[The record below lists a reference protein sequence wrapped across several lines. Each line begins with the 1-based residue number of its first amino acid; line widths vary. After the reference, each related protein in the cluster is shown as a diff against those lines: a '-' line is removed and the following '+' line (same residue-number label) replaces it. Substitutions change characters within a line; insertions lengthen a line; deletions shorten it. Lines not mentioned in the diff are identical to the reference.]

1 MNNQNNFNNGMNGM
15 NPGMNGMN
23 PGMNGMNPEMMNQ
36 NPMMGG
42 INMGQPTMNPTMQ
55 QPMNGMGMNGM
66 MTPEVSQLPAEISEQ
81 GLTAYKQQLRL
92 LPEVQQ
98 LTNQI
103 EVQNP
108 NSIILFGQQASEE
121 ISKVSDE
128 LLNSMRTVK
137 SEEASEML
145 VALTKIMDKF
155 DISEIENAKGEA
167 PSLAAKLFKNIGN
180 TVAKMFQKYDTM
192 GYEVEQ
198 VHGLLK
204 KYEMDIKEAN
214 ANLKRLADANVH
226 FYRELEKY
234 VVAGELAVE
243 ELDLYINQ
251 VSSNYSMAEEERT
264 MMVQKLTMCK
274 EMLQQRI
281 YDLQIAENVAIQAAP
296 MIQTIQMSN
305 FNLMRKINSSFVVTL
320 PIFKQ
325 CLAQAIIL
333 KRQEIQAKSIQQLDD
348 KTNELIVRNAQR
360 TASQSVAIAKMAS
373 GSSIQIENL
382 RKSYETIMNGI
393 QETRQIQEQNAE
405 ERKQNAVELE
415 RMKQGMRRNG
425 FGA

>member
-1 MNNQNNFNNGMNGM
+1 MTNESMTMIGVMDGTTPQLNGMETAM
-15 NPGMNGMN
+15 
-23 PGMNGMNPEMMNQ
+23 
-36 NPMMGG
+36 
-42 INMGQPTMNPTMQ
+42 
-55 QPMNGMGMNGM
+55 
-66 MTPEVSQLPAEISEQ
+66 LPAEINLQ
-81 GLTAYKQQLRL
+81 GLTEYKQRLRQ

-128 LLNSMRTVK
+128 LLHSMRAVK
-137 SEEASEML
+137 AEEASEML
-145 VALTKIMDKF
+145 MALTKIMDKF
-155 DISEIENAKGEA
+155 DFEEIEKAGTDK
-167 PSLAAKLFKNIGN
+167 PSIAAKLFKNIGN
-180 TVAKMFQKYDTM
+180 TVAKLFQKYDTM
-192 GYEVEQ
+192 GYEVDQ

-204 KYEMDIKEAN
+204 KYEVEIKEAN
-214 ANLKRLADANVH
+214 ANLKRLSDANIH

-234 VVAGELAVE
+234 IVAGELAVE
-243 ELDLYINQ
+243 ELQLYIQQ
-251 VSSNYSMAEEERT
+251 VSSNPTIAEEERQ
-264 MMVQKLTMCK
+264 MMIQKLTMCQ

-325 CLAQAIIL
+325 CLIQAISL

-373 GSSIQIENL
+373 GSSIQLENL

-393 QETRQIQEQNAE
+393 QETKQIQEQNAA
-405 ERKQNAVELE
+405 ERQQNALELE
-415 RMKQGMRRNG
+415 RMKQEMRRNG

>member
-1 MNNQNNFNNGMNGM
+1 MNNQNNFNN
-15 NPGMNGMN
+15 GMNGMN

-234 VVAGELAVE
+234 VVAGEMAIE
-243 ELDLYINQ
+243 ELDMYINQ
-251 VSSNYSMAEEERT
+251 VSNNYSMAEEERA
-264 MMVQKLTMCK
+264 MMIQKLTMCK
-274 EMLQQRI
+274 EMLAQRI

-405 ERKQNAVELE
+405 ERKQNVVELE

>member
-1 MNNQNNFNNGMNGM
+1 MNSQNNYNGIPGQMQM
-15 NPGMNGMN
+15 NPQMGQTQMN
-23 PGMNGMNPEMMNQ
+23 PQMGQMQMNPQ
-36 NPMMGG
+36 
-42 INMGQPTMNPTMQ
+42 MGQMQMNPQMGQMQ
-55 QPMNGMGMNGM
+55 MNPQMG
-66 MTPEVSQLPAEISEQ
+66 TLTTEQSQIPIEISDQ
-81 GLTAYKQQLRL
+81 GVLAYKQSLRTM
-92 LPEVQQ
+92 PEVQN
-98 LTNQI
+98 LTSEI

-108 NSIILFGQQASEE
+108 NSIILFGQKASEE

-145 VALTKIMDKF
+145 VALTKIMEKF
-155 DISEIENAKGEA
+155 DISEIENIKGEGNSIA
-167 PSLAAKLFKNIGN
+167 SKIFKNIGN
-180 TVAKMFQKYDTM
+180 TVAKLFQKYDTL
-192 GYEVEQ
+192 GLEVDQ

-214 ANLKRLADANVH
+214 VNLKRLADANVH

-234 VVAGELAVE
+234 IVAGEMAIE
-243 ELDLYINQ
+243 EIDSYINQ
-251 VSSNYSMAEEERT
+251 ISGNYNMTEEERN
-264 MMVQKLTMCK
+264 MQVQKLEMCK
-274 EMLQQRI
+274 DMLAQRV

-305 FNLMRKINSSFVVTL
+305 FNLMRKINSSFVITL

-333 KRQEIQAKSIQQLDD
+333 KRQEIQAKSIKQLDD

-360 TASQSVAIAKMAS
+360 TAAQSVQIAKMAT

-382 RKSYETIMNGI
+382 RKSYETIMQGI
-393 QETRQIQEQNAE
+393 EDTKAIQLQNAE
-405 ERKQNAVELE
+405 ERKQNSIELE
-415 RMKQGMRRNG
+415 RIKSNMRNKVL
-425 FGA
+425 AE

>member
-1 MNNQNNFNNGMNGM
+1 MNNQNNLNLGGT
-15 NPGMNGMN
+15 PDL
-23 PGMNGMNPEMMNQ
+23 MNQ
-36 NPMMGG
+36 PSMMGG
-42 INMGQPTMNPTMQ
+42 VNMGQPTVNPTMQ
-55 QPMNGMGMNGM
+55 QPMSGMGMM
-66 MTPEVSQLPAEISEQ
+66 PADVSQVPAEISEQ

-98 LTNQI
+98 LTSQI

-128 LLNSMRTVK
+128 LLNSIRSVK

-145 VALTKIMDKF
+145 VSLTKIMDKF

-226 FYRELEKY
+226 FYRELERY

-373 GSSIQIENL
+373 GSSLQIENL

>member
-1 MNNQNNFNNGMNGM
+1 MNNQNNLNLGGT
-15 NPGMNGMN
+15 PDL
-23 PGMNGMNPEMMNQ
+23 MNQ
-36 NPMMGG
+36 PSMMGG
-42 INMGQPTMNPTMQ
+42 VNMGQLTVNPTMQ
-55 QPMNGMGMNGM
+55 QPMSGMGMM
-66 MTPEVSQLPAEISEQ
+66 PADVSQVPAEISEQ

-98 LTNQI
+98 LTSQI

-128 LLNSMRTVK
+128 LLNSIRSVK

-145 VALTKIMDKF
+145 VSLTKIMDKF

-226 FYRELEKY
+226 FYRELERY

-373 GSSIQIENL
+373 GSSLQIENL

>member
-1 MNNQNNFNNGMNGM
+1 MMNNQNNLKNGMNGM
-15 NPGMNGMN
+15 MGLD
-23 PGMNGMNPEMMNQ
+23 
-36 NPMMGG
+36 PMMQASNMGG
-42 INMGQPTMNPTMQ
+42 VNMGQPTMSPSMPTM
-55 QPMNGMGMNGM
+55 NVNGM
-66 MTPEVSQLPAEISEQ
+66 MSSDVSQLPAEISVQ
-81 GLTAYKQQLRL
+81 GLTAYKQQLRQ

-128 LLNSMRTVK
+128 LLNSMRAVK

-155 DISEIENAKGEA
+155 DIGEIENAKAEN

-204 KYEMDIKEAN
+204 KYELDIKEAN

-234 VVAGELAVE
+234 VVAGELAIE
-243 ELDLYINQ
+243 ELEMYIQQ
-251 VSSNYSMAEEERT
+251 VSSNQMMAEEERL
-264 MMVQKLTMCK
+264 MMVQKLEMCK
-274 EMLQQRI
+274 DMLAQRV

-382 RKSYETIMNGI
+382 RKSYETILNGI
-393 QETRQIQEQNAE
+393 QETKQIQEQNAE
-405 ERKQNAVELE
+405 ERKQNAIELE

>member
-1 MNNQNNFNNGMNGM
+1 MTNESMTMTGVMDGTTPQLNGMETAM
-15 NPGMNGMN
+15 
-23 PGMNGMNPEMMNQ
+23 
-36 NPMMGG
+36 
-42 INMGQPTMNPTMQ
+42 
-55 QPMNGMGMNGM
+55 
-66 MTPEVSQLPAEISEQ
+66 LPAEINLQ
-81 GLTAYKQQLRL
+81 GLTEYKQRLRQ

-128 LLNSMRTVK
+128 LLHSMRAVK
-137 SEEASEML
+137 AEEASEML
-145 VALTKIMDKF
+145 MALTKIMDKF
-155 DISEIENAKGEA
+155 DFEEIEKAGTDK
-167 PSLAAKLFKNIGN
+167 PSIAAKLFKNIGN
-180 TVAKMFQKYDTM
+180 TVAKLFQKYDTM
-192 GYEVEQ
+192 GYEVDQ

-204 KYEMDIKEAN
+204 KYEVEIKEAN
-214 ANLKRLADANVH
+214 ANLKRLSDANIH

-234 VVAGELAVE
+234 IVAGELAVE
-243 ELDLYINQ
+243 ELQLYIQQ
-251 VSSNYSMAEEERT
+251 VSSNPTIAEEERQ
-264 MMVQKLTMCK
+264 MMIQKLTMCQ

-325 CLAQAIIL
+325 CLIQAISL

-373 GSSIQIENL
+373 GSSIQLENL

-393 QETRQIQEQNAE
+393 QETKQIQEQNAA
-405 ERKQNAVELE
+405 ERQQNALELE
-415 RMKQGMRRNG
+415 RMKQEMRRNG

>member
-1 MNNQNNFNNGMNGM
+1 MTNESM
-15 NPGMNGMN
+15 
-23 PGMNGMNPEMMNQ
+23 
-36 NPMMGG
+36 
-42 INMGQPTMNPTMQ
+42 TMT
-55 QPMNGMGMNGM
+55 GVTDLT
-66 MTPEVSQLPAEISEQ
+66 TPSLNRMETSLLPAEINPQ
-81 GLTAYKQQLRL
+81 GLTEYKQKLRQ

-108 NSIILFGQQASEE
+108 NSIILFGQKASEE
-121 ISKVSDE
+121 ISKISDE

-137 SEEASEML
+137 AEEASEML
-145 VALTKIMDKF
+145 MALTKIMDKF
-155 DISEIENAKGEA
+155 DLGEIENAKAEA
-167 PSLAAKLFKNIGN
+167 PSLATKLFKNIGN
-180 TVAKMFQKYDTM
+180 TVAKLFQKYDTM
-192 GYEVEQ
+192 GYEVDQ

-204 KYEMDIKEAN
+204 KYELDIKEAN
-214 ANLKRLADANVH
+214 ANLKRLSDANIH
-226 FYRELEKY
+226 FYRELERY
-234 VVAGELAVE
+234 IVAGEMAVE
-243 ELDLYINQ
+243 ELQLYIQQ
-251 VSSNYSMAEEERT
+251 VSTNPAIAEEERQ
-264 MMVQKLTMCK
+264 MMIQKLTMCQ

-325 CLAQAIIL
+325 CLIQAISL

-360 TASQSVAIAKMAS
+360 TATQSVAIAKMAS
-373 GSSIQIENL
+373 GSSIQLENL

-393 QETRQIQEQNAE
+393 QETKQIQEQNAA
-405 ERKQNAVELE
+405 ERQQNALELE
-415 RMKQGMRRNG
+415 RMKQEMRRNG

>member
-1 MNNQNNFNNGMNGM
+1 MTNESMTMTGVTDLTTPSLNGM
-15 NPGMNGMN
+15 
-23 PGMNGMNPEMMNQ
+23 E
-36 NPMMGG
+36 
-42 INMGQPTMNPTMQ
+42 T
-55 QPMNGMGMNGM
+55 
-66 MTPEVSQLPAEISEQ
+66 SLLPAEINPQ
-81 GLTAYKQQLRL
+81 GLTEYKQKLRQ

-108 NSIILFGQQASEE
+108 NSIILFGQKASEE
-121 ISKVSDE
+121 ISKISDE

-137 SEEASEML
+137 AEEASEML
-145 VALTKIMDKF
+145 MALTKIMDKF
-155 DISEIENAKGEA
+155 DLGEIENAKAEA
-167 PSLAAKLFKNIGN
+167 PSLATKLFKNIGN
-180 TVAKMFQKYDTM
+180 TVAKLFQKYDTM
-192 GYEVEQ
+192 GYEVDQ

-204 KYEMDIKEAN
+204 KYELDIKEAN
-214 ANLKRLADANVH
+214 ANLKRLSDANIH
-226 FYRELEKY
+226 FYRELERY
-234 VVAGELAVE
+234 IVAGEMAVE
-243 ELDLYINQ
+243 ELQLYIQQ
-251 VSSNYSMAEEERT
+251 VSTNPTIAEEERQ
-264 MMVQKLTMCK
+264 MMIQKLTMCQ

-325 CLAQAIIL
+325 CLIQAISL

-360 TASQSVAIAKMAS
+360 TATQSVAIAKMAS
-373 GSSIQIENL
+373 GSSIQLENL

-393 QETRQIQEQNAE
+393 QETKQIQEQNAA
-405 ERKQNAVELE
+405 ERQQNALELE
-415 RMKQGMRRNG
+415 RMKQEMRRNG